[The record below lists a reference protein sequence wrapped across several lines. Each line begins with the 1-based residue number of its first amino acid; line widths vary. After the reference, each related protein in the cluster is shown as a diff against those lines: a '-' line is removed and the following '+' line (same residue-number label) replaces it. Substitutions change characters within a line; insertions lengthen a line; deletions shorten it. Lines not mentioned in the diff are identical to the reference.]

1 MKNKHKFMLSVMA
14 LACLNSL
21 NANAEIF
28 SFDTRSSLNSD
39 TLVLFQSADAT
50 TYGIDFLPQ
59 STQDQLNLATADN
72 SFSGKQGE
80 ILEILVPSEIDAKR
94 VLLVGIGDAKNLTP
108 GDINTIGGNVAAKLD
123 TVPQA

>member
-21 NANAEIF
+21 NANAETF

-39 TLVLFQSADAT
+39 TLVLFQSVDST

-59 STQDQLNLATADN
+59 STQD
-72 SFSGKQGE
+72 
-80 ILEILVPSEIDAKR
+80 
-94 VLLVGIGDAKNLTP
+94 
-108 GDINTIGGNVAAKLD
+108 
-123 TVPQA
+123 